1 MPRSHV
7 CPEEEAEE
15 EEEEVCVFVMCAL
28 RQHKPQGPALV
39 IMLAGKARKKQERG
53 AHEPL
58 LLSTS
63 FVCMPRHLLTRASV
77 LCVSHLRL
85 PHKCAR
91 PERKQQRGGG
101 GTR

>member
-39 IMLAGKARKKQERG
+39 KTAQAAGPRSRHNACRQGQKEARKRG
-53 AHEPL
+53 P
-58 LLSTS
+58 
-63 FVCMPRHLLTRASV
+63 
-77 LCVSHLRL
+77 
-85 PHKCAR
+85 
-91 PERKQQRGGG
+91 
-101 GTR
+101 